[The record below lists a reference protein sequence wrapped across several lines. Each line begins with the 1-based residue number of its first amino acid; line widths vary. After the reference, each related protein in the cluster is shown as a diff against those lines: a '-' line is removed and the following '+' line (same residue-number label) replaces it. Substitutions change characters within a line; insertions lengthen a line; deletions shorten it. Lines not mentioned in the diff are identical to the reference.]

1 MLQYR
6 PDMSL
11 MLAEIAEQPA
21 ALERTIAAERA
32 KISKLGSLL
41 KTRDIDL
48 IVLVARGSS
57 DNAALF
63 GRYLLEITTG
73 IPVSLSAPSV
83 HTVYNADL
91 RLDHALVVGL
101 SQSGE
106 GEDINRVLEN
116 ARASGAYTIGIT
128 NEPGSSMTRIVDE
141 TLLPHGGKERSVAAT
156 KTCTAQML
164 LLYMLATEL
173 AEASVPFSYEAIPEF
188 VAGALEQEPAIREL
202 VQRYAF
208 MENCGVVG
216 RGLAYA
222 NAYELALKLMETCY
236 VVAERFSSADFL
248 HGPLAMVERHFPVIL
263 FAPPGVMLPEVKSLI
278 ERLRELHAD
287 TLAITS
293 DLDAARMCTRAIVMS
308 REIDEFLA
316 PIPYIVPGQL
326 FAALLAEAKGL
337 NPDAPR
343 SPSKVTRRL
352 RDDYE
357 HGTEGSGAQ
366 SRLRSGPRTNSVA
379 DPQQDPPLRPLPSLS
394 RRPR

>member
-1 MLQYR
+1 
-6 PDMSL
+6 MSL
-11 MLAEIAEQPA
+11 MLAEIAEQPD
-21 ALERTIAAERA
+21 ALARTIKEERG
-32 KISKLGSLL
+32 KIAKLGQTIKS
-41 KTRDIDL
+41 RDIDL

-83 HTVYNADL
+83 HTIYNARFKL
-91 RLDHALVVGL
+91 NHAMVVGV

-116 ARASGAYTIGIT
+116 ARECGAYTVGIT
-128 NEPGSSMTRIVDE
+128 NEPNSSMTNFVDE
-141 TLLPHGGKERSVAAT
+141 TLLTQGGRERSVAAT
-156 KTCTAQML
+156 KTFTGQML
-164 LLYMLATEL
+164 LFYMLAAEL
-173 AEASVPFSYEAIPEF
+173 ADQQSRVQYEAIPEF
-188 VAGALEQEPAIREL
+188 VGRALEQKPAILEL
-202 VQRYAF
+202 VQRYVF
-208 MENCGVVG
+208 MENCVVVG

-263 FAPPGVMLPEVKSLI
+263 FAPPGKMLAGVKSLI
-278 ERLRELHAD
+278 ERLRELHAE
-287 TLAITS
+287 TLAITG
-293 DLDAARMCTRAIVMS
+293 DIDTAGMCTRSIVMP
-308 REIDEFLA
+308 RGIDEFLA

-343 SPSKVTRRL
+343 SLSKVTRTL
-352 RDDYE
+352 
-357 HGTEGSGAQ
+357 
-366 SRLRSGPRTNSVA
+366 
-379 DPQQDPPLRPLPSLS
+379 
-394 RRPR
+394 